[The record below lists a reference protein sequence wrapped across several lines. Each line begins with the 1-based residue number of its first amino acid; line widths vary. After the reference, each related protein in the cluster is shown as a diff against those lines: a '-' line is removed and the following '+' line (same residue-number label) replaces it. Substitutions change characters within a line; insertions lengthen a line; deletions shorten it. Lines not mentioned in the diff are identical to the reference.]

1 MKTATHALD
10 SDRLHSLLVKALV
23 CLLVGILS
31 TGAVLYLLDRERV
44 PELVSRIEWLH
55 VKQVTVT
62 GEWPTEPQVVREW
75 LPKLEGKSLLL
86 VSAEK
91 IISSLGERPWVKE
104 VTIKKDFPNHLR
116 VHVVPKVA
124 VAVLVDKARPA
135 FLDGNGDVIERVTA
149 PMLQKLNLPVISREE
164 NANGWAMPAVLGL
177 LEKFAA
183 KMSQKYKVSQLV
195 LGAFPYFKI
204 FLSSPQIEVAFSAE
218 TWEDQLPHLALLL
231 DSPPNQIG
239 QIHRINLYYPKKAVV
254 RSTLSN

>member
-1 MKTATHALD
+1 MRTASAID
-10 SDRLHSLLVKALV
+10 SDRLHSLVVKALV
-23 CLLVGILS
+23 CLLVAILS
-31 TGAVLYLLDRERV
+31 TGGVLYLLDRERV

-55 VKQVTVT
+55 VKEVALS
-62 GEWPTEPQVVREW
+62 GEWPTEPQVVRAW
-75 LPKLEGKSLLL
+75 LPKLEGKSILL
-86 VSAEK
+86 VNAQK
-91 IISSLGERPWVKE
+91 LISSLEEKPWVKE
-104 VTIKKDFPNHLR
+104 VTIKKDYPNRLR
-116 VHVVPKVA
+116 VHVVPKKA
-124 VAVLVDKARPA
+124 IAVLVDKSRPV
-135 FLDGNGDVIERVTA
+135 FLDGYGETIERVTA

-164 NANGWAMPAVLGL
+164 NASGWAMPAVLAV

-183 KMSQKYKVSQLV
+183 TMNAKFKVSQLV

-254 RSTLSN
+254 RSSQSN